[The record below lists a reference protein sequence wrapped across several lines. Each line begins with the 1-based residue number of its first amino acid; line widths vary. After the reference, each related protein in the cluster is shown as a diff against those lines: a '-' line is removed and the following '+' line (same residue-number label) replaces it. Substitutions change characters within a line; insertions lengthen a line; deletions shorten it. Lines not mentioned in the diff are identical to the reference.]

1 MFSDHLKKIDE
12 MPFGTLFAVAA
23 GLVFVCQLVALVLVL
38 NGQVEKSHLREA
50 HYNSAQVEIAD
61 CSKTYSGVERRQ
73 CIEQATADFDSP
85 SAFTPETEVQAV
97 NQPSEQTDDS
107 PSAAKMQGYLQAT
120 FTNRQ

>member
-12 MPFGTLFAVAA
+12 MPSSALMGVAA

-38 NGQVEKSHLREA
+38 NGQVEKAHLHDA

-61 CSKTYSGVERRQ
+61 CSKTYSGAERRQ
-73 CIEQATADFDSP
+73 CIEQLTADFNSP
-85 SAFTPETEVQAV
+85 STFTPETEVQAV
-97 NQPSEQTDDS
+97 NQPSQQTDDS
-107 PSAAKMQGYLQAT
+107 PSAVKMQGYLQAT

>member
-12 MPFGTLFAVAA
+12 MPSSVLIGAAA
-23 GLVFVCQLVALVLVL
+23 GLVFVGQLVALVLVL
-38 NGQVEKSHLREA
+38 NGQVEKAQLREA

-73 CIEQATADFDSP
+73 CIEQATAYFNSP
-85 SAFTPETEVQAV
+85 STFTPETEVQAV